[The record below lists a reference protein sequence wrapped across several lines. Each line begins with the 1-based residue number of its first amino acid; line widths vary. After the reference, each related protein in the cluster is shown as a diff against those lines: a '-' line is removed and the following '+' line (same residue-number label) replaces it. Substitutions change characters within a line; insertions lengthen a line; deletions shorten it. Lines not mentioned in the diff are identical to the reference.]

1 MKIVKKI
8 IKKIL
13 VDNPPAFQPYKI
25 TSFSQEGED
34 LILARIYNGKKNG
47 FYVDIG
53 AHHPFRFSNTFLFY
67 QRGWKGINVDANPG
81 SKILFDL
88 YRSNDVNLEIGIS
101 SNESVLNYYN
111 FKEGAL
117 NTFSGELANQY
128 LKGGWELKETIKIKT
143 YPLKQILT
151 ENMPQN
157 QSIDFMSMDIEGFEL
172 AALTSNDWVK
182 FRPTFLLV
190 EILDFELETFV
201 QNEICKF
208 LKSQGYKLSAK
219 TKNTVFFQD
228 SKSI

>member
-8 IKKIL
+8 VKKIL
-13 VDNPPAFQPYKI
+13 TEKPPAFQLYKL

-34 LILARIYNGKKNG
+34 LILDRIYNGKSNG

-81 SKILFDL
+81 SKTLFDQF
-88 YRSNDVNLEIGIS
+88 RPNDINLEIGIS
-101 SNESVLNYYN
+101 SNESVLDYYN

-128 LKGGWELKETIKIKT
+128 LKGGWELKEIIKIKT
-143 YPLKQILT
+143 CSLKQILE
-151 ENMPQN
+151 ENIPQN
-157 QSIDFMSMDIEGFEL
+157 QPIDFMSMDIEGFEL
-172 AALTSNDWVK
+172 AALTSNDWDK
-182 FRPTFLLV
+182 FRPKLLLV
-190 EILDFELETFV
+190 EILDFELETFA
-201 QNEICKF
+201 QNEIYKF

-219 TKNTVFFQD
+219 TKNTVFFED
-228 SKSI
+228 NKSI